1 MEYSKALRKVMAE
14 QGVSA
19 IELARRLNKTRGYVS
34 QLMSGTIAEPRI
46 GRAFEISDALGV
58 PLDKF
63 TALMFEDSATE
74 GKEKE

>member
-34 QLMSGTIAEPRI
+34 QLMSGTISEPRL

-63 TALMFEDSATE
+63 TALMYEDEAKKGE
-74 GKEKE
+74 E

>member
-34 QLMSGTIAEPRI
+34 QLMSGTISEPRL

-63 TALMFEDSATE
+63 AALMYEDETKK
-74 GKEKE
+74 GEK